1 MNNCRIYAKA
11 RNTASVVRKAA
22 GIWPFP
28 IALLIISMSCTGK
41 KEDLVLAQ
49 VGDKKIIVKQLEEFS
64 DEVPLHFQSTKTGI
78 EKQRN
83 DLQTVIDMELL
94 MMEARAKGI
103 DKSLRFLRKMHKS
116 RTQKLLSIFQ
126 QRELAL
132 DIKEEDLRDLFEKS
146 EYSRAIRFSDIMVD
160 SEDKARAA
168 LEEIKQGKSFEE
180 VARRRSVNEETA
192 PRGGDS
198 GLYHTKVRLIPIL
211 QDKLFSLKV
220 GEVSEPIKIG
230 RRYSIFKATADST
243 VQPSSEIYQALYN
256 KKLTLERAALVEKL
270 KIKYRLELDQEGLKS
285 CLARLRGG
293 LSLPTEHDRSIVVYR
308 YDDGKITSE
317 DFIYVIRDLQA
328 IRERHGKGGLPI
340 LEDSKQLASFAERFI
355 VPDKMI
361 SEAALRAGIDKE
373 EDTARWLENEGR
385 KFVISELREQA
396 LEGKISITEDE
407 IRQYYD
413 SHPDKYLLPE
423 RIDIQEIL
431 VETEEEALSLMEQIQ
446 KGAPLGELA
455 RAHSTRPAD
464 HRDEEGRFHFH
475 PFESQKY
482 GGIVGAA
489 KKAQIGELSGPVHV
503 KGTYPTVGG
512 PVQVAGGYSIFKVL
526 SRRRE
531 RQPFEDA
538 KRRVRGQIRRT
549 KEREIFEQFLEGLRK
564 KYASQVHIREDNLKI
579 AFRTK

>member
-1 MNNCRIYAKA
+1 MNNCRIYAKS
-11 RNTASVVRKAA
+11 RNTAFVLRKAA
-22 GIWPFP
+22 GIWLFP

-49 VGDKKIIVKQLEEFS
+49 VGDKEIIVKQLTEFS
-64 DEVPLHFQSTKTGI
+64 DEVPVHFQSTKTGV

-94 MMEARAKGI
+94 MMEVRDKGI
-103 DKSLRFLRKMHKS
+103 EKGLRFLRKMHKT
-116 RTQKLLSIFQ
+116 RTRKLVSIFQ
-126 QRELAL
+126 QRELAVN
-132 DIKEEDLRDLFEKS
+132 IKEEDLRDLFEKS
-146 EYSRAIRFSDIMVD
+146 GYSRAIRFSDIMVD

-168 LEEIKQGKSFEE
+168 LEEIKQGENFEE
-180 VARRRSVNEETA
+180 VARRRSINEETA

-198 GLYHTKVRLIPIL
+198 GMFHTKVSLLPIL

-256 KKLTLERAALVEKL
+256 KKLTLERTALVEKL
-270 KIKYRLELDQEGLKS
+270 KVKYRLELDQEGLKDF
-285 CLARLRGG
+285 LERLRGG
-293 LSLPTEHDRSIVVYR
+293 ASLPTEDDRSNVVYR

-317 DFIYVIRDLQA
+317 DFIYVIRDVQA
-328 IRERHGKGGLPI
+328 IRERQGKGGLPI
-340 LEDSKQLASFAERFI
+340 KDSKQLVSFAERFI
-355 VPDKMI
+355 IPNKMI
-361 SEAALRAGIDKE
+361 VEAALRAGIDKE

-385 KFVISELREQA
+385 KFLMSELREQA
-396 LEGKISITEDE
+396 LEGKINITEDE
-407 IRQYYD
+407 MRQYYD
-413 SHPDKYLLPE
+413 SNPDKYLLPE
-423 RIDIQEIL
+423 QIDIQEIL
-431 VETEEEALSLMEQIQ
+431 VETEEEALSLMEQIR
-446 KGAPLGELA
+446 KGAPMGGLA

-482 GGIVGAA
+482 GEIVEAA
-489 KKAQIGELSGPVHV
+489 KKAQIGELTGPVDV